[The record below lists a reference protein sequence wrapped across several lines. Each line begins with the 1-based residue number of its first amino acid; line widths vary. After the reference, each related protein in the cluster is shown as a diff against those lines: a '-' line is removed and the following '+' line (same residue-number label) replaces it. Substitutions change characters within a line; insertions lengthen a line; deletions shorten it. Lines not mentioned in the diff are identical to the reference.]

1 MKTKTVHEFIQTIK
15 SFFAKVGETRIWQK
29 LFVIKI
35 DDAKLAELKAET
47 RLKYQ
52 TIRMHGWD

>member
-1 MKTKTVHEFIQTIK
+1 MKTKIVREFIQTIK
-15 SFFAKVGETRIWQK
+15 NFFAKVGETRIWQK